1 MAWLPLL
8 LAVLAHGTGSLVQAA
23 LTQPPSV
30 SANPG
35 ETVRIT
41 CSGGSSSS
49 SNEYVGLHDR
59 KPGTAPVTLIYESNK
74 RPSGIPSRF
83 SGSKSGSTGTLTI
96 TGVQAEDEAVY
107 FCGGYDSSI
116 DAGVITQR
124 DVGVSYRAIQ
134 IGNVLPFSFKAEQ
147 GFGAGA
153 GSCPFCMAMAVNV
166 VPFTSL
172 KTGGDFVAGHHC
184 PGPYKVL
191 TVWPCVPC
199 QCLLLL
205 LTVSCCCCSLVQAA
219 LTQPPSLSANPGQ
232 TIQIMC
238 SGEDSNYYGWY
249 QQKAPGTGPVT
260 VIYGSK
266 GPSGIPLRFSGSL
279 PSSTG
284 TLTIA
289 GVQAEDEAIYYC
301 GAPHGSAD
309 EHAGSLVQAALT
321 QPPSVSAN
329 LGQTQKVPGTGPV
342 TVIYWDDKR
351 PSGIPSRF
359 SGSKS
364 GSTATLTITGVQAED
379 EAVYYCGSSDGSLFL
394 SDYLEKAVLLG
405 HRLTLVLP
413 TPSVGSL
420 VQAAL
425 TQPPSVSANPG
436 QTVQITCSGSSN
448 NYGWYQ
454 QKVPGTGP
462 VTVIYWNSNRPS
474 GIPSRFSGSKSGSTG
489 TLTITGVQA
498 EDEAV
503 YFCGGYDSSIDAGV
517 ITQRD
522 VGVSYRAIQIGNVL
536 PFSFKAEQGF
546 GAGAGSCPFC
556 MAMAVNVVPF
566 TSLKTGGDF
575 VAGHHCPGPYK
586 VLTVWPCVPCQ
597 CLLLLLT
604 VSCCCCQSCLC
615 AGMRWAG
622 LRSPDLRVTAARSS
636 LLCL

>member
-30 SANPG
+30 SASPG

-59 KPGTAPVTLIYESNK
+59 KPGTAPVTLIYESIK
-74 RPSGIPSRF
+74 
-83 SGSKSGSTGTLTI
+83 
-96 TGVQAEDEAVY
+96 
-107 FCGGYDSSI
+107 
-116 DAGVITQR
+116 
-124 DVGVSYRAIQ
+124 
-134 IGNVLPFSFKAEQ
+134 
-147 GFGAGA
+147 
-153 GSCPFCMAMAVNV
+153 
-166 VPFTSL
+166 
-172 KTGGDFVAGHHC
+172 
-184 PGPYKVL
+184 
-191 TVWPCVPC
+191 
-199 QCLLLL
+199 
-205 LTVSCCCCSLVQAA
+205 
-219 LTQPPSLSANPGQ
+219 
-232 TIQIMC
+232 
-238 SGEDSNYYGWY
+238 
-249 QQKAPGTGPVT
+249 
-260 VIYGSK
+260 
-266 GPSGIPLRFSGSL
+266 
-279 PSSTG
+279 
-284 TLTIA
+284 
-289 GVQAEDEAIYYC
+289 
-301 GAPHGSAD
+301 
-309 EHAGSLVQAALT
+309 
-321 QPPSVSAN
+321 
-329 LGQTQKVPGTGPV
+329 
-342 TVIYWDDKR
+342 
-351 PSGIPSRF
+351 
-359 SGSKS
+359 
-364 GSTATLTITGVQAED
+364 
-379 EAVYYCGSSDGSLFL
+379 
-394 SDYLEKAVLLG
+394 
-405 HRLTLVLP
+405 
-413 TPSVGSL
+413 
-420 VQAAL
+420 
-425 TQPPSVSANPG
+425 
-436 QTVQITCSGSSN
+436 
-448 NYGWYQ
+448 
-454 QKVPGTGP
+454 
-462 VTVIYWNSNRPS
+462 RPS